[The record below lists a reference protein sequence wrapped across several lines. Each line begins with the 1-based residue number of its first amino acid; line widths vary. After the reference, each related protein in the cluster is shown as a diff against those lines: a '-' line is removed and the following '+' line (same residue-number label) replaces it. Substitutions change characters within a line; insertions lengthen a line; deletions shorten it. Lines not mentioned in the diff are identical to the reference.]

1 MIRIPTVALA
11 ILALGCSVASAQLA
25 LPGAP
30 ATAPHKAQQAD
41 KPEMGDKDDP
51 DKANAPSSRRG
62 ASPRTLAGK
71 SLRLGGSQG
80 ELRLS
85 DRDKVLRIDKLTL
98 AGEVISDPS
107 RKCLIDIV
115 GDAPIETK
123 NLGRPDGLA
132 RFEAEIPACP
142 FTFDVLD
149 GAVLAPAQDR
159 ACVFK
164 AADCQATPAGLWGPD
179 PSTLHSDAKT
189 IGRLRTRADSA
200 ADRTLRAIQA
210 RLKDG
215 PDADAI
221 AHEDAD
227 FAARRDEVCH
237 GYVQEVASGYCA
249 SRMAQARAALLKAR
263 LEALSHGSKTPG
275 SKTSDS
281 KTQE

>member
-1 MIRIPTVALA
+1 MIRIPTVVLA
-11 ILALGCSVASAQLA
+11 VLALGCSMASAQLA

-30 ATAPHKAQQAD
+30 AETPHKTQQAD
-41 KPEMGDKDDP
+41 RPEMGDKDKP
-51 DKANAPSSRRG
+51 DKADALSERHA
-62 ASPRTLAGK
+62 ASPHALAGK

-80 ELRLS
+80 QLLLS
-85 DRDKVLRIDKLTL
+85 DRDKVLRIDKLSL

-123 NLGRPDGLA
+123 SLGKPDGLA

-142 FTFDVLD
+142 FAFDVLG
-149 GAVLAPAQDR
+149 GAVLVPAQDR

-179 PSTLHSDAKT
+179 PATLHSDAKT
-189 IGRLRTRADSA
+189 IGRLRTRADST
-200 ADRTLRAIQA
+200 ADRTLRAIQT
-210 RLKDG
+210 RLKGG

-237 GYVQEVASGYCA
+237 GYAQEAASGYCA
-249 SRMAQARAALLKAR
+249 SRMAEARAALLKAR
-263 LEALSHGSKTPG
+263 LEALSRRP
-275 SKTSDS
+275 KTSDS
-281 KTQE
+281 KTPE